1 MIRLQG
7 HTLDYKIIEEHEID
21 SIWDDVKGYIAETN
35 DEILNENDV
44 YEWLKTGFYTLWIA
58 TPRDS
63 NKILGTM
70 TLEYASYPRHN
81 MCRIV
86 SIAGEMKDWI
96 DDIYILENWA
106 KAQGCH
112 FLGLYG
118 RKGWKK
124 VLKEY
129 DEHCILFRKKL

>member
-7 HTLDYKIIEEHEID
+7 HTLDYKIVEQHEID
-21 SIWDDVKGYIAETN
+21 NVWDDVKGYIAETS

-44 YEWLKTGFYTLWIA
+44 YEWLKTGFYTLWVA

-63 NKILGTM
+63 DKILGTM

-86 SIAGEMKDWI
+86 SIAGKMKDWI